1 MGVTNSFG
9 TATLADVISYLVAN
23 TTHVAIGTGTTAFTT
38 GDTTLETE
46 TVRNARQTYSQTTSS
61 VTTSGYFNSTQGNGT
76 SITEYGVF
84 NAGAAGTMAS
94 RDLATAI
101 AKTSSIEIWVDETY
115 NVTITLNT

>member
-1 MGVTNSFG
+1 MGVANSFG
-9 TATLADVISYLVAN
+9 TVVLADVIAYIVAN
-23 TTHVAIGTGTTAFTT
+23 TTHVAVGTGTTAFTA

-46 TVRNARQTYSQTTSS
+46 TVRNARQTYSETASS